1 LIIYY
6 GIRSRDLSLKLVS
19 HGISF
24 KKLKISHVIER
35 ESELAHERVLD
46 QFNKWQFIRIS
57 MICSKE
63 KFMVYLTGFENA
75 NYACCYVSGRFGGL
89 VPCGPPS
96 KVCEDRS
103 KYVFWDPYHPSD
115 ATNVIIARRLM
126 DGDSN
131 DITPMNITQLVL
143 S

>member
-1 LIIYY
+1 ML
-6 GIRSRDLSLKLVS
+6 L
-19 HGISF
+19 
-24 KKLKISHVIER
+24 R
-35 ESELAHERVLD
+35 ESLSPHKGVLD

-75 NYACCYVSGRFGGL
+75 NHSCCYVSGRFGGL
-89 VPCGPPS
+89 IPCGPLS

-115 ATNVIIARRLM
+115 ATNVIVARRLM